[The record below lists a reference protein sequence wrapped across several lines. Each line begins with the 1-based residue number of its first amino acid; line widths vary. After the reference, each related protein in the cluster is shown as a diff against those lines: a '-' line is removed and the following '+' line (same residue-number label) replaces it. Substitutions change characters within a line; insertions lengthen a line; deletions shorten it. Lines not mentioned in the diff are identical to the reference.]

1 MAPSWRHV
9 ATVSSLVN
17 GITGF
22 TRSEGGRKRMNM
34 TPSRGGTCP
43 CHAPGSR
50 VGPRMT
56 QRLLIGATFS
66 LSSLPRLVQHD
77 VVKLHPRKMHGHEDK
92 NGLSWATR
100 RHPSELRAPSG
111 RAICRMPGPS
121 ICPSQGGGGTACT
134 ACRIILAPLDMPEQS
149 SQHTND
155 AGGEL
160 GKREKTSWMG
170 IWQPP
175 LIASQ
180 LTIDAFGGVATGRRM
195 EKKKAQVRWSAV
207 SFCTRLGRQR
217 RKMRI
222 RPTCLDV
229 SCLGDVLA
237 RARGFSLLIPSHAN
251 DSVKCFS
258 PISASSF
265 QTQSQI
271 NTSYQFQYVERTI
284 KLSGPYQWFR
294 A

>member
-1 MAPSWRHV
+1 
-9 ATVSSLVN
+9 
-17 GITGF
+17 
-22 TRSEGGRKRMNM
+22 MNM

-195 EKKKAQVRWSAV
+195 EKKKSTSPVV
-207 SFCTRLGRQR
+207 CCLILHPTRPSKTKNEDPTDLSGRLVPGR
-217 RKMRI
+217 
-222 RPTCLDV
+222 
-229 SCLGDVLA
+229 CLGTCEGIFAFNPFA
-237 RARGFSLLIPSHAN
+237 R
-251 DSVKCFS
+251 
-258 PISASSF
+258 
-265 QTQSQI
+265 
-271 NTSYQFQYVERTI
+271 ER
-284 KLSGPYQWFR
+284 FR
-294 A
+294 